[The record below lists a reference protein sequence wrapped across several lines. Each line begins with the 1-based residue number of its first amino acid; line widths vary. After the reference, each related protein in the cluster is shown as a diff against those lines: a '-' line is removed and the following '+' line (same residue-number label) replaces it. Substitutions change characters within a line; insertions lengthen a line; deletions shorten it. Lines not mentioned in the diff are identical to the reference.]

1 MSNLAESILMTTQ
14 DSTVAKTQPA
24 ARRFLALVLAGA
36 AAAML
41 APVAYAAF
49 PDKPVHLILSFPPA
63 GATDILARGIGQK
76 MSEALGQPVIVE
88 NRPGAGGNIGLIAA
102 ARAPADGYTIYLGA
116 VTNAAIAAAAY
127 APQPAH
133 LIKDFTPVAGVAT
146 VPHILVVPASSPAHN
161 VGELIA
167 MLKAAPGKYNF
178 ASQGAGTLSHL
189 ESELFKIKTGVD
201 VLHVPYKGSSQALP
215 DLMAGT
221 AAMMFDS
228 IPASMPQVKSG
239 RLKVLAV
246 ASGKRVSSLPDVP
259 TVQESGVPGFEAN
272 NLFGFMVPKGTPAA
286 AVKTL
291 SGAIETALAAPG
303 LRQTMEAQ
311 GVELKFTPADEFGKM
326 VGQEF
331 TTWGHVV
338 ETAKVKLD

>member
-1 MSNLAESILMTTQ
+1 MQ
-14 DSTVAKTQPA
+14 RPA
-24 ARRFLALVLAGA
+24 ARRCLVLLLAGA
-36 AAAML
+36 TAAML
-41 APVAYAAF
+41 APLAHAAY
-49 PDKPVHLILSFPPA
+49 PDKPIHLILSFPPA

-76 MSEALGQPVIVE
+76 MSEALGQSVIVE
-88 NRPGAGGNIGLIAA
+88 NKPGAGGNIGLIAA

-133 LIKDFTPVAGVAT
+133 LIKDFAPIAGVAT
-146 VPHILVVPASSPAHN
+146 VPHILVVPGSNPSN
-161 VGELIA
+161 TVGELIA
-167 MLKAAPGKYNF
+167 LLKSAPGKYNF

-189 ESELFKIKTGVD
+189 ESELFKIKTGAD
-201 VLHVPYKGSSQALP
+201 VVHVPYKGSSQALP
-215 DLMAGT
+215 DLMAGA

-228 IPASMPQVKSG
+228 IPASMPHVKSG

-259 TVQESGVPGFEAN
+259 TVQEAGVKGFEAN
-272 NLFGFMVPKGTPAA
+272 NLFGFMVPKGTPPAA
-286 AVKTL
+286 IKAL

-311 GVELKFTPADEFGKM
+311 GVELKFSPADEFSKM
-326 VGQEF
+326 VAQEF
-331 TTWGHVV
+331 TTWGQVV

>member
-1 MSNLAESILMTTQ
+1 MTTP
-14 DSTVAKTQPA
+14 DFITARSQPP
-24 ARRFLALVLAGA
+24 ARRFMAFLLSAAAAA

-41 APVAYAAF
+41 APAAHAAF

-102 ARAPADGYTIYLGA
+102 ARAPADGYTLYLGA

-133 LIKDFTPVAGVAT
+133 LIKDFAPVAGVAT
-146 VPHILVVPASSPAHN
+146 VPHILVVPASSPAHSAAD
-161 VGELIA
+161 LIA

-228 IPASMPQVKSG
+228 IPASMPQVRSG

-246 ASGKRVSSLPDVP
+246 ASGKRVSSLPEVP
-259 TVQESGVPGFEAN
+259 TVQEAGVPGFEAN
-272 NLFGFMVPKGTPAA
+272 NLFGFVVPKGTPAA
-286 AVKTL
+286 AVRTL
-291 SGAIETALAAPG
+291 SGAIEAALAAPG
-303 LRQTMEAQ
+303 LRQAMEAQ
-311 GVELKFTPADEFGKM
+311 GVELKFTPAAEFGKM
-326 VGQEF
+326 IAQEF
-331 TTWGHVV
+331 TTWGQVV
-338 ETAKVKLD
+338 ETARVKLE